1 MNEWHGAAAAAPPWI
16 RIPAP
21 VESEED
27 RRALAA
33 ILTSCGLEVRIVKV
47 RLTQKATPKKYLEY
61 RAQ

>member
-1 MNEWHGAAAAAPPWI
+1 MNDWI

-33 ILTSCGLEVRIVKV
+33 ILVSCGLEVRVVKV
-47 RLTQKATPKKYLEY
+47 RLTPKSTPKKYLEY
-61 RAQ
+61 NTHPWAP